1 MDIVGLGLAIVDV
14 VLRVERMPT
23 WDDPRGL
30 EDFTLT
36 NGGPAG
42 TACFVTSTFG
52 LETGFVDTV
61 GSDSLA
67 EHRRRSLEEAGV
79 DTSRMVLR
87 EGPEDHVVVVWVDA
101 ATGER
106 TFSFRRGFLSQP
118 LSPADLDREYLTSA
132 RILHLDGS
140 HHLAALEAARWM
152 HESGGV
158 VVMDGT
164 ATDRPIPDAIR
175 SLVGETDYLICGSGF
190 GHQLTGETDLQ
201 LAGRAMLELGPR
213 VVVQT
218 EGRSG
223 CYTTSREQ
231 QFHTPAFEV
240 EVIDTTGAGDVF
252 HGAYLVGLARQWDL
266 ERTAAFASAV
276 AALHCTVLGNRNGIP
291 SMAEVEALISDR
303 GAAVQSRGE
312 IDG

>member
-42 TACFVTSTFG
+42 TACFVASSLG
-52 LETGFVDTV
+52 LETGFVDTA
-61 GSDSLA
+61 GSDFIA

-118 LSPADLDREYLTSA
+118 LGPGDLDRDYITSA
-132 RILHLDGS
+132 GILHLDGS
-140 HHLAALEAARWM
+140 HHEAALQAARWM
-152 HESGGV
+152 HESGGE

-164 ATDRPIPDAIR
+164 ATDRPIPDPIR
-175 SLVGETDYLICGSGF
+175 SLVSETDYLICGSGF
-190 GHQLTGETDLQ
+190 GQQLTGEADLQ
-201 LAGRAMLELGPR
+201 RAGEATLELGPR

-218 EGRSG
+218 EGKNG
-223 CYTTSREQ
+223 CYTTSRDGH
-231 QFHTPAFEV
+231 FHTPAFEV
-240 EVIDTTGAGDVF
+240 DVIDTTGAGDVF
-252 HGAYLVGLARQWDL
+252 HGAYLVGLMKQWEL
-266 ERTAAFASAV
+266 QRTAAFASAV
-276 AALHCTVLGNRNGIP
+276 AALHCTVLGNRQGIP
-291 SMAEVEALISDR
+291 SMAEVEALMEDR
-303 GAAVQSRGE
+303 GAAIQS
-312 IDG
+312 

>member
-1 MDIVGLGLAIVDV
+1 MDVVGLGLAIADV

-30 EDFTLT
+30 EDFTLAD
-36 NGGPAG
+36 GGPAG
-42 TACFVTSTFG
+42 TACFVASTFG
-52 LETGFVDTV
+52 LETGFIDTV

-67 EHRRRSLEEAGV
+67 EHRRRSLEEAKV
-79 DTSRMVLR
+79 DTSRMVRR

-101 ATGER
+101 ETGER

-118 LSPADLDREYLTSA
+118 LSPTDLDREYITSA
-132 RILHLDGS
+132 KILHLDGS
-140 HHLAALEAARWM
+140 HHEAALQAARWT

-164 ATDRPIPDAIR
+164 ATDRPISDTIV
-175 SLVGETDYLICGSGF
+175 SLVNETDYLICGSGF

-201 LAGRAMLELGPR
+201 RAGRAILELGPR

-218 EGRSG
+218 EGRNG
-223 CYTTSREQ
+223 CYTTSRDQ

-252 HGAYLVGLARQWDL
+252 HGAYLVGLAKQWEL
-266 ERTAAFASAV
+266 QRTAAFASAV

-291 SMAEVEALISDR
+291 SMAEAEALIEAR
-303 GAAVQSRGE
+303 GAAVQT
-312 IDG
+312 

>member
-1 MDIVGLGLAIVDV
+1 MEIVGLGLAIADV

-42 TACFVTSTFG
+42 TACFVASTFG
-52 LETGFVDTV
+52 IETGFIDTF
-61 GSDSLA
+61 GSDLMA
-67 EHRRRSLEEAGV
+67 EHRRKSLTDAGV
-79 DTSRMVLR
+79 DISRMVSR

-101 ATGER
+101 GTGER

-118 LSPADLDREYLTSA
+118 LEPADLDREYITSA
-132 RILHLDGS
+132 DFLHLDGS
-140 HHLAALEAARWM
+140 HHKAGLEAARWM
-152 HESGGV
+152 HESGGL

-164 ATDRPIPDAIR
+164 ATDRPIPDNIR
-175 SLVGETDYLICGSGF
+175 RLVSETDYLICGSGF
-190 GHQLTGETDLQ
+190 GHQLTGETDL
-201 LAGRAMLELGPR
+201 LRSGRAMLEFGPR

-218 EGRSG
+218 EGREG
-223 CYTTSREQ
+223 CYTTNPDEH
-231 QFHTPAFEV
+231 FHTPAFEV

-252 HGAYLVGLARQWDL
+252 HGAYLVGLAKQWEL

-276 AALHCTVLGNRNGIP
+276 SALHCTVLGNRNGIP
-291 SMAEVEALISDR
+291 SMAEVDALISER
-303 GAAVQSRGE
+303 SAAVRT
-312 IDG
+312 

>member
-1 MDIVGLGLAIVDV
+1 MQIVGLGLAIVDV

-42 TACFVTSTFG
+42 TACFVASTFG
-52 LETGFVDTV
+52 LETGFIDTV

-67 EHRRRSLEEAGV
+67 EHRRRSLEEAKV
-79 DTSRMVLR
+79 DTSRMVPR
-87 EGPEDHVVVVWVDA
+87 EGAEDHVVVVWVDA
-101 ATGER
+101 GTGDR

-118 LSPADLDREYLTSA
+118 VSPADLDREYITSA
-132 RILHLDGS
+132 KILHLDGS
-140 HHLAALEAARWM
+140 HHEAALQAARWM
-152 HESGGV
+152 HESGGM
-158 VVMDGT
+158 VVMDAS
-164 ATDRPIPDAIR
+164 ATDRPISDTIV
-175 SLVGETDYLICGSGF
+175 SLVNETDYLICGSGF

-201 LAGRAMLELGPR
+201 RAGRASLELGPR

-218 EGRSG
+218 EGRNG
-223 CYTTSREQ
+223 CYTTSRDQ

-240 EVIDTTGAGDVF
+240 EVVDTTGAGDVF
-252 HGAYLVGLARQWDL
+252 HGAYLVGLAKQWEL
-266 ERTAAFASAV
+266 QRTAAFASAV

-291 SMAEVEALISDR
+291 SMAEAEALIEAR
-303 GAAVQSRGE
+303 GAAVQT
-312 IDG
+312 